1 MKKTIEKTI
10 KTTFLNLLETNDIE
24 SIDVKL
30 ICDTLGIKRQSF
42 YYHYKNIYDVICAL
56 YADDE
61 LEVGESD
68 SLEVIIKTLIN
79 YLYKNEDF
87 NKDVLNSGAKD
98 ILEEYTFS
106 YLYRAFNI
114 YLEKYD
120 LRIDSKKDISRFFS
134 KAIAE
139 QLLYYFAHGD
149 YDKEEIYKKLSY
161 LVNDKNLEFLI
172 ENYRNGN

>member
-1 MKKTIEKTI
+1 MKKIVEKSI

-30 ICDTLGIKRQSF
+30 VCDTLGIKRQSF

-61 LEVGESD
+61 LEVGDSD
-68 SLEVIIKTLIN
+68 SFEAIIQGLID
-79 YLYKNEDF
+79 YLYKNENF

-106 YLYRAFNI
+106 YLYRSFNI
-114 YLEKYD
+114 FLEKYE

-149 YDKEEIYKKLSY
+149 YSKQEIFKKLTY
-161 LVNDKNLEFLI
+161 LINEKILELVI
-172 ENYRNGN
+172 ENYKLGN

>member
-1 MKKTIEKTI
+1 MKKIVEKSI
-10 KTTFLNLLETNDIE
+10 KSTFLNLLKTNDIE

-30 ICDTLGIKRQSF
+30 VCDTLGIKRQSF

-61 LEVGESD
+61 LEVKDVDTFNSIMEG
-68 SLEVIIKTLIN
+68 LID
-79 YLYKNEDF
+79 YLYKNEEF

-106 YLYRAFNI
+106 YLYRSFNI
-114 YLEKYD
+114 YLEKYE

-149 YDKEEIYKKLSY
+149 YNKQEIFKKLTY
-161 LVNDKNLEFLI
+161 LVNEKNLEFVVQ
-172 ENYRNGN
+172 NYKAGN